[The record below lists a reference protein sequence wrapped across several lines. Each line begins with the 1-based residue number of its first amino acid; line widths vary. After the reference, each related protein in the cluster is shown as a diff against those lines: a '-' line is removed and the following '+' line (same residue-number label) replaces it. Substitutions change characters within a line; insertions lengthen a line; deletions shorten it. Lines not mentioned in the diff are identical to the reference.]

1 MGMWLPD
8 LTLPGPLKEEVN
20 NVNRNHLLIQMLK
33 IICNAIIISLCSA
46 CFLLLQAQDS
56 LVYESG
62 GDLTP
67 ELSAFNVHF
76 YDLNLKVNPADSS
89 VGGSVEVHFNIVQ
102 PTDRI
107 EMALDPK
114 LTIHDIIRILN
125 TGPSDVSADE
135 RVSESL
141 SFKRSDSTHT
151 FYVQFDETLQPGSS
165 EVIRIDYSG
174 KPRVSPRPPWDG
186 GMVWSRTPSGA
197 PWVGVAV
204 QGSGSWIWWP
214 NKDHPSDRAD
224 SVAVNLS
231 MPDDLVVAS
240 NGRLRG
246 ISVIEEGWT
255 IWHWFVS
262 TPINNYNI
270 TLNAAPYETITD
282 SYTSTS
288 GDVIDITFWILPEY
302 LEQGKELFPQ
312 FAEQLRHMEE
322 IAGPYP
328 FRADKYGVAHSPYLG
343 MEHQS
348 IIAYGADFANN
359 NLFDQ
364 NVGFDE
370 LHQHELAHEWWGNL
384 ITAYDWRDFWIHE
397 GFGTYMQALYAEHL
411 GGLESYQ
418 TLINVFRQRMNQ
430 NATME
435 VAPRKSMSSLDI
447 TQGNRGGDVYYKGA
461 MFLHTLRYLIG
472 DEHFFLALRR
482 FAYPDPEME
491 TVTDGSHMRFVTT
504 DDFLSLT
511 EWITGMNL
519 DWLFEVY
526 LRQPALPELHVNRSE
541 GYMTLQWEAPEG
553 ISFPMPIQIRLE
565 GELMTLSP
573 NRDGLIA
580 IELSDEVAV
589 EIDPNGWILKDLI
602 NENEE

>member
-1 MGMWLPD
+1 MVKFSCSFILIS
-8 LTLPGPLKEEVN
+8 LLSVCFN
-20 NVNRNHLLIQMLK
+20 LIQ
-33 IICNAIIISLCSA
+33 
-46 CFLLLQAQDS
+46 AQNG

-62 GDLTP
+62 GK
-67 ELSAFNVHF
+67 LSPALAAFNVHY
-76 YDLNLKVNPADSS
+76 YDLNLTVNPADST
-89 VGGSVEVHFNIVQ
+89 VGGSVEVHFKTVH

-107 EMALDPK
+107 ELALDPK
-114 LTIHDIIRILN
+114 LMIHHIVRTFSTELETSSPESR
-125 TGPSDVSADE
+125 TGE
-135 RVSESL
+135 IL
-141 SFKRSDSTHT
+141 SFQRSDSTHK
-151 FYVQFDETLQPGSS
+151 FHVYFKETLQPGSS

-174 KPRVSPRPPWDG
+174 KPRVAPRPPWNG

-204 QGSGSWIWWP
+204 QTTGSWVWWP

-224 SVAVNLS
+224 SVAVNIT
-231 MPDDLVVAS
+231 MPQDLVVAS

-246 ISVIEEGWT
+246 ISMEDDQWKT
-255 IWHWFVS
+255 WHWFVS
-262 TPINNYNI
+262 TPISNYNI

-282 SYTSTS
+282 TYTSTA
-288 GDVIDITFWILPEY
+288 GDEIDLIFWILPEF

-328 FRADKYGVAHSPYLG
+328 FRAEKYGVAHSPYLG

-348 IIAYGADFANN
+348 INAYGANFTNN
-359 NLFDQ
+359 NLFGQ
-364 NVGFDE
+364 PIGFDD

-384 ITAYDWRDFWIHE
+384 VTAYDWRDFWIHE

-411 GGLESYQ
+411 GGIEQYRL
-418 TLINVFRQRMNQ
+418 LIDLFRQRVSR

-435 VAPRKSMSSLDI
+435 VAPRQSMSSLDI

-472 DEHFFLALRR
+472 EENFFLSLRR

-491 TVTDGSHMRFVTT
+491 KVTDGSHMRFATT

-511 EWITGMNL
+511 EQITGMDL
-519 DWLFEVY
+519 EWYFEVY
-526 LRQPALPELHVNRSE
+526 LRQPVLPRLHSNRSE
-541 GYMTLQWEAPEG
+541 SLLTLQWEVPDSM
-553 ISFPMPIQIRLE
+553 SFPMSVQIRIE
-565 GELMTLSP
+565 GEVVTFSP
-573 NRDGLIA
+573 NSDGRIA
-580 IELSDEVAV
+580 IELSDETAV
-589 EIDPNGWILKDLI
+589 EIDPYGWILK
-602 NENEE
+602 E